1 MRLACDTWFITDTNI
16 YVICQDSVENFS
28 FAFFRDVFKS
38 FSPKFYMNNNNDK
51 HDNSEITKLMK
62 TMTRK

>member
-16 YVICQDSVENFS
+16 YVICQDSVQNFS

>member
-38 FSPKFYMNNNNDK
+38 FSPNFYMNNNNDK

>member
-28 FAFFRDVFKS
+28 FAF
-38 FSPKFYMNNNNDK
+38 SPKFYMNNNNDK

>member
-16 YVICQDSVENFS
+16 YFICQDSVQNFS
-28 FAFFRDVFKS
+28 FAFFREVLKS
-38 FSPKFYMNNNNDK
+38 FCPKFYMNNNNGK
-51 HDNSEITKLMK
+51 HDNNEITKLMK